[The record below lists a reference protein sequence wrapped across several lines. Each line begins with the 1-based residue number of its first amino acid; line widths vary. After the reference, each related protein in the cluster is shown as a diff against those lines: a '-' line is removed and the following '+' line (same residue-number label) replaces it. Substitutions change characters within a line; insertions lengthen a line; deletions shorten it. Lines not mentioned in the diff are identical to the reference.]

1 MIDHLPALQIVV
13 PLLAAPLCV
22 FIRHPVAVKIW
33 AILVSWTT
41 LAISA
46 QLLANATAS
55 PEPISYWMGG
65 WAPPW
70 GIELRID
77 AANAYVMLLISAIA
91 SVVLLFGAGSA
102 HLSVA
107 KHRMYLFYAAFLLC
121 MTGLL
126 GITITGDAFN
136 VFVFLETTIHLYA
149 DRLRQGTT
157 GPDGSVFI
165 SDSRN
170 HWWHLH
176 SAASA

>member
-46 QLLANATAS
+46 QLLVNATAS

-91 SVVLLFGAGSA
+91 SVVLLFGAGGEKY
-102 HLSVA
+102 LPA
-107 KHRMYLFYAAFLLC
+107 KHCICFTPRSYC
-121 MTGLL
+121 MIGLL

-136 VFVFLETTIHLYA
+136 VFAFL
-149 DRLRQGTT
+149 
-157 GPDGSVFI
+157 
-165 SDSRN
+165 RN
-170 HWWHLH
+170 
-176 SAASA
+176 